1 MSKVFIMTPGDGRP
15 TANAFWMSDHAT
27 IIPRVEK
34 ILRENGLEIVWLHDQ
49 EETVCSHFMAARVAR
64 KLVAKAQD
72 GDRLVVLTTGWNWP
86 AHAGIVFTAIQEMI
100 RSDKLQVINIC
111 NMKEKAPGYVG
122 QRANV
127 LALEIMELPYD
138 CLTIIDQSDE
148 GWIAFS
154 SDLKNTLGRSY
165 KQNVPS
171 DEVEIT
177 GDHEKTAKD
186 AIRLLRESASIVP
199 LVNVA
204 SMTMYQGWPNLYEF
218 MKLGLTPIFV
228 GSNEFQQL
236 MAEIPL
242 SRVLRA
248 YEWLK
253 NSHLQF
259 FYEYG
264 GLCEEEIFL
273 ALRMYLVKLDWN
285 LQGAMGMGTQGQME
299 QISIVATDLSESLMM
314 STMSPGKD
322 RPVIDVTEADCEA
335 LISSMLGQAILYVK
349 FGKWMPVGF
358 HDIRHY
364 CVPEDTLVLLNS
376 GALALDY
383 LTDSPGD
390 YSDIR
395 VVSQNRKVYFLQGGA
410 CIEGNMRRVKNAT
423 LFRLHATGST
433 YKMKTASM
441 NILPLSWR
449 KRQEM
454 YGELDHWPMGIV
466 QIPDGR
472 TKDTTLSWIPNHGQ
486 HTQDNILPEL
496 AAACKLLDY
505 DFSCFATTPND

>member
-1 MSKVFIMTPGDGRP
+1 MSKAFMITPGDGRP
-15 TANAFWMSDHAT
+15 TANAFWMPDHAK

-34 ILRENGLEIVWLHDQ
+34 ALRKNDLEPVWLHDQ
-49 EETVCSHFMAARVAR
+49 GKTVCSHFMAAKIAR

-72 GDRLVVLTTGWNWP
+72 GDKLVVLTTGWNWP
-86 AHAGIVFTAIQEMI
+86 AHAGIVFTANQEMI
-100 RSDKLQVINIC
+100 RSGKLQAINIC

-127 LALEIMELPYD
+127 LAFEIMQLPYD
-138 CLTIIDQSDE
+138 CLTVIDQSDE
-148 GWIAFS
+148 GWMAFG
-154 SDLKNTLGRSY
+154 SDLKNVLNHSY
-165 KQNVPS
+165 EPSVPN

-177 GDHEKTAKD
+177 GKHEGTAKD

-228 GSNEFQQL
+228 GSNEFQKL
-236 MAEIPL
+236 MAEI
-242 SRVLRA
+242 SIRRVLET

-253 NSHLQF
+253 NSNLQF
-259 FYEYG
+259 CYESG

-273 ALRMYLVKLDWN
+273 ALRMYLVKLDWYM
-285 LQGAMGMGTQGQME
+285 QGAMGMGTQGQME

-314 STMSPGKD
+314 STMSPGKNQ
-322 RPVIDVTEADCEA
+322 PVIDVTEADCEA
-335 LISSMLGQAILYVK
+335 LISSMLGQAILYIK
-349 FGKWMPVGF
+349 FGKRMPVGF

-364 CVPEDTLVLLNS
+364 CIQEDTLVLLNS

-395 VVSQNRKVYFLQGGA
+395 VVSQNRKVYFLQGGG
-410 CIEGNMRRVKNAT
+410 CIEGNMQPAKNTT
-423 LFRLHATGST
+423 LFRLHGAGST

-441 NILPLSWR
+441 NILPLSWK
-449 KRQEM
+449 KRQEV

-472 TKDTTLSWIPNHGQ
+472 TKDTTLSWLPNHGQ
-486 HTQDNILPEL
+486 HTQENILPEL
-496 AAACKLLDY
+496 AAACKLLEY
-505 DFSCFATTPND
+505 DFSCFATVPND